1 MSWHEPGPKLA
12 KVQKKLSLASSI
24 HPSPDDYQAA
34 IAELQA
40 EVARLKWM
48 LHQFASGKFVA
59 YDPQYGED
67 SEELVMADLAASYE
81 EE

>member
-1 MSWHEPGPKLA
+1 VSWHEPGPKLA

-40 EVARLKWM
+40 EVARLKSAGSA
-48 LHQFASGKFVA
+48 LEKAVRGYLGF
-59 YDPQYGED
+59 
-67 SEELVMADLAASYE
+67 
-81 EE
+81 